1 MKGTVLFLDESD
13 WSNPRK
19 QGEAY
24 DRHGDSDEVLL
35 LLADAVVDA
44 EGTNNSGI
52 QVVLKTQTE
61 DTLAR

>member
-1 MKGTVLFLDESD
+1 MFVGWFLIYVCFCTTTSC
-13 WSNPRK
+13 
-19 QGEAY
+19 AY

-52 QVVLKTQTE
+52 QVVFKIQTE
-61 DTLAR
+61 GTLAR